1 MILYE
6 RYKDIHIGLL
16 GIQNLCTFANSNLS
30 ETLPTCFAKNDIL
43 NINLPCLFP
52 FINYK

>member
-16 GIQNLCTFANSNLS
+16 GTRNLSTFANSNLS
-30 ETLPTCFAKNDIL
+30 ENLPTCFAKNDIL

-52 FINYK
+52 FISYK